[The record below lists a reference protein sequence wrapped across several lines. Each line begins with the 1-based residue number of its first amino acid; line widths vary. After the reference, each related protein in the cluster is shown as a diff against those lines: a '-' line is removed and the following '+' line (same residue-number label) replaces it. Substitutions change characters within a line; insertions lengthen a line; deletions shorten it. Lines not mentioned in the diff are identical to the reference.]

1 MQRTAFTAMVLVVSA
16 LSLSARA
23 EQDCSAIDDPEARL
37 ACYDEQFSRASGAED
52 DESSEAVAQPQ
63 EAVPA
68 TPPAAEQAPSAPAA
82 VITSEPVTAEPEE
95 PQKPQTAASEGQE
108 PGKGGLFDQDELVDL
123 TSTITHVH
131 ARAQQ
136 KMVFQLENKQVW
148 MQSVPRLLRIREGDQ
163 VTIENASVGGY
174 MMRTDRGVTTRVERI
189 R

>member
-1 MQRTAFTAMVLVVSA
+1 MVLVMPA
-16 LSLSARA
+16 LSLSART
-23 EQDCSAIDDPEARL
+23 EKDCTAIDDPEARL

-52 DESSEAVAQPQ
+52 DESSETV
-63 EAVPA
+63 
-68 TPPAAEQAPSAPAA
+68 APSTPAA
-82 VITSEPVTAEPEE
+82 VITSEPVTAEPK
-95 PQKPQTAASEGQE
+95 QPQTAASEDQA
-108 PGKGGLFDQDELVDL
+108 PGKGGLFDQDERVDL

-131 ARAQQ
+131 AKAQQ

>member
-1 MQRTAFTAMVLVVSA
+1 MVLVMSA

-23 EQDCSAIDDPEARL
+23 EEDCAAIDDPEARL
-37 ACYDEQFSRASGAED
+37 ACYDQQFSRSSGAED
-52 DESSEAVAQPQ
+52 DESSEAV
-63 EAVPA
+63 
-68 TPPAAEQAPSAPAA
+68 
-82 VITSEPVTAEPEE
+82 TAEP
-95 PQKPQTAASEGQE
+95 QKSQTAASEVQE
-108 PGKGGLFDQDELVDL
+108 SSKGGLFDQDERVDF
-123 TSTITHVH
+123 TSTITYVH

-136 KMVFQLENKQVW
+136 KMVFQLENEQVW